1 MKNKNKILQNLEET
15 SSNTKKPCGCDYEQ
29 VDKAVLKWFP
39 LQRSQNIP
47 IDGTTIKEN
56 VLHFAEKFNFPNF
69 KAYDGWIEKSGKVE
83 KRQGLWSVV

>member
-1 MKNKNKILQNLEET
+1 MVSSAKET
-15 SSNTKKPCGCDYEQ
+15 
-29 VDKAVLKWFP
+29 
-39 LQRSQNIP
+39 NIP